1 MEEDGTAETA
11 FHWIISAPG
20 LSHIAE
26 LIFLQLDPKSLITC
40 TEVCTNWKWY
50 IIENRILKKNIL
62 NDKLL
67 AVHDSSAPEHSHNRV
82 LLKKLLGPKYETND
96 KVDSEEEF
104 NAFRLYVDRM
114 NPKQIEHRI
123 SMGQLPKVKVCKRLF
138 IDLLKRIQNI
148 HN

>member
-1 MEEDGTAETA
+1 MFYAWKIWNNN
-11 FHWIISAPG
+11 F
-20 LSHIAE
+20 
-26 LIFLQLDPKSLITC
+26 FLQLDPKSLITC

-96 KVDSEEEF
+96 KVDAEEEF

-148 HN
+148 IDFKNHANF